1 MIFTQTFK
9 MAMKS
14 IMGSKKKS
22 FLTMLG
28 IIIGV
33 TAVIALIGLASSA
46 TGSVTSQL
54 EGLGTNLLTVS
65 INGRADSNRKVTFSD
80 IKELAEKNKD
90 VISAVIPSVS
100 GKVTVKYENE
110 NLTTSLEGTSEQYE
124 TARNTKPSKG
134 RFLSVLDVEQKQNVA
149 LIGTYI
155 EKELFPN
162 GDALNKEIKI
172 NGQIYY
178 VIGVIEEKS
187 SSTENSTDDKI
198 YIPYT
203 SAIKLLQ
210 DSTVHSF
217 SIQAATPELT
227 DSAMNITK
235 RFLYGIFGSTDA
247 YSIFNQKEML
257 NTLNTMMGTLTAM
270 LGGIAGISMLVGG
283 IGIMNI
289 MLVSVT
295 ERTREIGIR
304 KAIGASR
311 SSIMVQFLI
320 EAITLSGLGGLI
332 GIIIGVVIVG
342 VGSKILGLAGGT
354 VSSSVVLLAFG
365 FSVSVG
371 VFFGWSP
378 ANKASKLRPIEA
390 LRTE

>member
-1 MIFTQTFK
+1 MNFMQAFK

-14 IMGSKKKS
+14 ILGSKKRS

-33 TAVIALIGLASSA
+33 ASVIGLIGLASSA

-54 EGLGTNLLTVS
+54 EGMGTNLLNVS
-65 INGRADSNRKVTFSD
+65 LMGRDNSNREVSLSE
-80 IKELAEKNKD
+80 IKEFAAENAD
-90 VISAVIPSVS
+90 VIAAVIPSVS
-100 GKVTVKYENE
+100 GNITVKYGNE
-110 NLTTSLEGTSEQYE
+110 NLTSSLEGTSEQYE
-124 TARNTKPSKG
+124 TARSTKPSKG

-149 LIGTYI
+149 LIGTYV

-162 GDALNKEIKI
+162 GDALNKEIKL
-172 NGQIYY
+172 NGEVYY

-187 SSTENSTDDKI
+187 SSTAHSTDDKV

-203 SAIKLLQ
+203 SAVRLMQ
-210 DSTVHSF
+210 DSNLHSF
-217 SIQAATPELT
+217 AIQAVTSEAT
-227 DSAMNITK
+227 DVAMK
-235 RFLYGIFGSTDA
+235 RTETFLYGIFGSTDA
-247 YSIFNQKEML
+247 YSIFNQKDML
-257 NTLNTMMGTLTAM
+257 ETLNTMTGMLQAM
-270 LGGIAGISMLVGG
+270 LGGIAGISLVVGG

-311 SSIMVQFLI
+311 GSIMTQFLI
-320 EAITLSGLGGLI
+320 EATMLSGLGGII
-332 GIIIGVVIVG
+332 GIILGI
-342 VGSKILGLAGGT
+342 ILVSVAGKLMGLEGNASLST
-354 VSSSVVLLAFG
+354 ILLAFG
-365 FSVSVG
+365 FSVGVG

-390 LRTE
+390 LRSE